1 MCDCYSQ
8 QLLCLHHSHL
18 WNLRYPS
25 ETNVLKEE
33 ISKEDSHC
41 SGHLQLWDSPL
52 LQNSPLLDIYN
63 QGETCSELVNW
74 IDQGFEALLILSSL
88 VRFTETPLEQSW
100 SCTMT
105 SRYLGFFRDLCLQP
119 WSVTEL
125 PQQLNRHHR
134 FWPPAVFSVSFFPW
148 GSLRVIQQNSAS
160 PLTTHSLSKTST
172 TLQQCGQG
180 RGWCPLLPLL
190 VTEEATTFGWKLE
203 ISPR

>member
-1 MCDCYSQ
+1 MDTYSFETA
-8 QLLCLHHSHL
+8 LCSRTVH
-18 WNLRYPS
+18 YF
-25 ETNVLKEE
+25 
-33 ISKEDSHC
+33 
-41 SGHLQLWDSPL
+41 
-52 LQNSPLLDIYN
+52 DIYN

-190 VTEEATTFGWKLE
+190 VTEEPQRLAESWRFLQDKGGTLSRTILSEPARKSDEKWWT
-203 ISPR
+203 PYN